1 MEALNGEQLYGLK
14 RLWATLKMGMNRE
27 LKGLS
32 LKQKLALNYV
42 SRESKLTRL
51 GDKIFT
57 NTFTPYYPS
66 IAYGRFL
73 KGVVCAG
80 TGKPYP
86 VVTNCAIT
94 SYFYL

>member
-1 MEALNGEQLYGLK
+1 MYYQTNVGVTMEPLNGEQLYGLK

-32 LKQKLALNYV
+32 LKQKLALNCV

-57 NTFTPYYPS
+57 NGPNLG
-66 IAYGRFL
+66 AGRIKFL
-73 KGVVCAG
+73 YLKF
-80 TGKPYP
+80 GKFHASSESNYS
-86 VVTNCAIT
+86 T
-94 SYFYL
+94 L